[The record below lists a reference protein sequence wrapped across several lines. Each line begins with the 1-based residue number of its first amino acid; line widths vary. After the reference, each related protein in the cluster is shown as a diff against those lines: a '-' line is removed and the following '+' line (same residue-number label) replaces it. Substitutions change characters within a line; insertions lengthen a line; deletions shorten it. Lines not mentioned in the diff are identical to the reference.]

1 MNATRQ
7 IISRRAMSLTPRL
20 GTSARFASTHA
31 HGAQMSKHEQ
41 GVMRSV
47 FTAATVATASGVA
60 YAAARSGGRVGGRYA
75 QKNSKLDSPKWFMEG
90 AEGSNVFGKH

>member
-1 MNATRQ
+1 MNAARQ
-7 IISRRAMSLTPRL
+7 TISRRAMSLTPRL

-31 HGAQMSKHEQ
+31 HPSMSKHDQ

-60 YAAARSGGRVGGRYA
+60 YAVSILYLELEMLPIDLTASRKKS
-75 QKNSKLDSPKWFMEG
+75 
-90 AEGSNVFGKH
+90 

>member
-1 MNATRQ
+1 MNAARQ

-31 HGAQMSKHEQ
+31 HPSMSKHDQ
-41 GVMRSV
+41 GVMRSIL
-47 FTAATVATASGVA
+47 TAATVATASGVA

-75 QKNSKLDSPKWFMEG
+75 QKNSSLDSSKWFMEG
-90 AEGSNVFGKH
+90 AEGSKIFGKN